1 MAENVTH
8 EPRPQPGPA
17 PRKGF
22 FRRILAL
29 LKDLL
34 VRGYALAILLV
45 VLWAGYAAVA
55 YLVRTVFAPAHVPE
69 EYRTWETALP
79 GAHPDALHLQELAG
93 LVPRAP
99 IGHYHAVD
107 RALPP
112 DLHNGCLTSGC
123 HNALAHSQ
131 RKEIRAFANLH
142 ATFLDCGMCHD
153 ASISGPT
160 PAMWV
165 DDATGEPC
173 DAPAVLQ
180 LMKFLALEAGQIKDQ
195 PAEAHPTIESLLGDA
210 AGRSADP
217 LLKYLYA
224 QIRTSQPGSPV
235 WRKTVEQLR
244 DELPN
249 HVRGDYGAKLARRK
263 PAEERKAYHRR
274 LVELAQPYLESPKGS
289 PERKRLH
296 EEIHKGILE
305 KPSACST
312 CHGDEPARLDFEA
325 LGYSPDQAAAL
336 RDSAIA
342 RQMEQIQKGQPFYL
356 PELLEGGNERR

>member
-8 EPRPQPGPA
+8 ETQPGPTPA
-17 PRKGF
+17 PRKSF
-22 FRRILAL
+22 FRRILAV
-29 LKDLL
+29 LKEL
-34 VRGYALAILLV
+34 VLRCYALAILLV
-45 VLWAGYAAVA
+45 VLWAGYTAVA
-55 YLVRTVFAPAHVPE
+55 DLVRMVFTPARVPE

-79 GAHPDALHLQELAG
+79 GPHPEIMQIEKLAG

-107 RALPP
+107 RMLPP

-123 HNALAHSQ
+123 HSTLAHSK

-180 LMKFLALEAGQIKDQ
+180 LMKFLALEAGRVKDQ
-195 PAEAHPTIESLLGDA
+195 PAEAHPTIETLLGDA
-210 AGRSADP
+210 VTRSADP
-217 LLKYLYA
+217 LLKYLHA
-224 QIRTSQPGSPV
+224 QISTSEPGSPV
-235 WRKTVEQLR
+235 WRKAVNQLR

-249 HVRGDYGAKLARRK
+249 HVRGEYGAKLARK
-263 PAEERKAYHRR
+263 MPAEELKAYHQR
-274 LVELAQPYLESPKGS
+274 LAELAEPYLAAPKGTA
-289 PERKRLH
+289 ERKRLH

-305 KPSACST
+305 KPSACLA
-312 CHGDEPARLDFEA
+312 CHGDEQGRLDFEA

-342 RQMEQIQKGQPFYL
+342 RQMEQIQQGQPFYL
-356 PELLEGGNERR
+356 PKLLEGGNERR